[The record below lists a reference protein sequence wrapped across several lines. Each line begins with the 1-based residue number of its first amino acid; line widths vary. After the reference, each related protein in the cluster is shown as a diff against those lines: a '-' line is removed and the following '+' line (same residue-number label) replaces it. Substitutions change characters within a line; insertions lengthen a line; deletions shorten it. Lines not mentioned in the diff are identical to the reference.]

1 MFLSLHIY
9 SGSGYD
15 FFVDF
20 DGTPD
25 DANVIALITDLQQVT
40 KHTSL
45 RLPQVVPW
53 YPTTRQDIDSF
64 STKTLDAG
72 AELESDHPGFS
83 DEAYRERRRKIVAN
97 ASTYKLNQPLPHVT
111 YTKEEITTWGL
122 VYDKL
127 RNYTKQYAVS
137 SYNEILPEMEK
148 VSFLLTIR
156 I

>member
-1 MFLSLHIY
+1 M
-9 SGSGYD
+9 
-15 FFVDF
+15 V
-20 DGTPD
+20 
-25 DANVIALITDLQQVT
+25 ALVNDLQRVT
-40 KHTSL
+40 KNTSL

-53 YPTTRQDIDSF
+53 YPTSLRDIDSF

-83 DEAYRERRRKIVAN
+83 DQEYRERRRNIVAN
-97 ASTYKLNQPLPHVT
+97 ASTYKFGQSLPRVT

-122 VYDKL
+122 VYNKL

-148 VSFLLTIR
+148 VSLHRGTNV
-156 I
+156 